1 MAIQNGEHAYRE
13 FMVELKPGESFTQH
27 HIKVRKEDV
36 SRYMFIPGSHLRGRR
51 IAERL
56 ENCRLVGA
64 TRGYYVYTGTYK
76 GVTMSVC
83 STGMGGP
90 VVAIAMEELGNLGV
104 DTFVR
109 VGSAGAISDDLG
121 VGDIA
126 LATATYRDGGTS
138 YNYLPAAFPAVAD
151 FYLTHDLTDAARDMH
166 IGVHVGVCTAGDA
179 FYGPK
184 DAERSARLKKAGVVA
199 VEMESDTEF
208 IVGAYHGFRCAAGFV
223 LDGGNKKKIKES
235 SAAGMEIANHA
246 TNEDFL
252 KGEDDLITVALE
264 GMLRCAQRDAAAGH
278 REGAQS
284 LA

>member
-1 MAIQNGEHAYRE
+1 MTIKNGEHAYKE

-27 HIKVRKEDV
+27 HIKVRQEDI

-56 ENCRLVGA
+56 ENCRLVST
-64 TRGYYVYTGTYK
+64 TRGYYVYTGEYK
-76 GVTMSVC
+76 GVTMSIC

-104 DTFVR
+104 DTFIR
-109 VGSAGAISDDLG
+109 VGSAGAVQDDLG

-126 LATATYRDGGTS
+126 LATATYREGGTS

-151 FYLTHDLTDAARDMH
+151 FYLTHDMADAARDLG
-166 IGVHVGVCTAGDA
+166 IEINLGVCTAGDA

-184 DAERSARLKKAGVVA
+184 DAERAALLRKAGVVA
-199 VEMESDTEF
+199 MEMESDTEF
-208 IVGAYHGFRCAAGFV
+208 IVGAYRNFRCAAGFV
-223 LDGGNKKKIKES
+223 LDGGNKKKIKKS

-264 GMLRCAQRDAAAGH
+264 GMLRCVRRDAAK
-278 REGAQS
+278 GAR
-284 LA
+284 